1 MGIFVGTCCQ
11 AGALPGSSPQVNPRL
26 ARPRRSRPV
35 NITSC
40 SRVAVAWTSRHWTQ
54 SSCSLAMRSDT
65 SPCLE
70 DQRIWATSWIL
81 QFGAEPSA
89 RDGLLTGLHQEGVG
103 VLARIALGD
112 PVLGGGVL
120 SRLDP
125 PTAISKTSTPW
136 RPVVSG
142 GFVCR
147 EQYVQH
153 YCCISRMAVL

>member
-1 MGIFVGTCCQ
+1 MLLGDAQRHEPV
-11 AGALPGSSPQVNPRL
+11 PRG
-26 ARPRRSRPV
+26 P
-35 NITSC
+35 
-40 SRVAVAWTSRHWTQ
+40 
-54 SSCSLAMRSDT
+54 
-65 SPCLE
+65 E
-70 DQRIWATSWIL
+70 DLGDLVRIL